1 MALNATAGIISLT
14 QHDII
19 DEFDTANI
27 RVADASI
34 TGTNNSVEFGANQS
48 GLASFNNGGDDFST
62 QFGTAIGLDNVLSS
76 LVFTADTNPGTLTLA
91 GLTIEN
97 TYRLQLLFSNTQN
110 GTGDD
115 QIIPVLSSN
124 LDIVNMGNRGVNVVA
139 EFAADSVILLSSILN
154 QGPRTV
160 LNGYA
165 LHKLTPIP
173 EPSIMGIFG
182 LGALGLASVRRR
194 RKAL

>member
-1 MALNATAGIISLT
+1 MK
-14 QHDII
+14 
-19 DEFDTANI
+19 
-27 RVADASI
+27 
-34 TGTNNSVEFGANQS
+34 NSAEFGTDQS
-48 GLASFNNGGDDFST
+48 GLASFNNGGDNFST

-91 GLTIEN
+91 GLMVGN

-115 QIIPVLSSN
+115 QIIPVLGSN

-165 LHKLTPIP
+165 PHKLTPIP
-173 EPSIMGIFG
+173 EPGIMGIFG

>member
-19 DEFDTANI
+19 DEFDIAN
-27 RVADASI
+27 RVGDASI
-34 TGTNNSVEFGANQS
+34 TGTNNSVEFGTNQS
-48 GLASFNNGGDDFST
+48 GLGSFNNGGGDFST

-91 GLTIEN
+91 GLTIGN

-115 QIIPVLSSN
+115 QIISVLGSN
-124 LDIVNMGNRGVNVVA
+124 LDIVNMGNRG
-139 EFAADSVILLSSILN
+139 STSWRSL
-154 QGPRTV
+154 P
-160 LNGYA
+160 
-165 LHKLTPIP
+165 LT
-173 EPSIMGIFG
+173 
-182 LGALGLASVRRR
+182 A
-194 RKAL
+194 

>member
-1 MALNATAGIISLT
+1 MGDN
-14 QHDII
+14 
-19 DEFDTANI
+19 
-27 RVADASI
+27 SI
-34 TGTNNSVEFGANQS
+34 TGTNNSVEFGTNQL
-48 GLASFNNGGDDFST
+48 GLGSFNNGGGEFFP
-62 QFGTAIGLDNVLSS
+62 QFGTATGLDNVLSS

-91 GLTIEN
+91 GLKIGN

-115 QIIPVLSSN
+115 QIISVLGSN
-124 LDIVNMGNRGVNVVA
+124 LDIVNIGNRGINVAA
-139 EFAADSVILLSSILN
+139 EFAADSVTLLSSILN

-165 LHKLTPIP
+165 LHELTPIP
-173 EPSIMGIFG
+173 EPGIMVILG
-182 LGALGLASVRRR
+182 LGTLGLASVRRR